1 MNFPD
6 KIKIAVTLPMLVL
19 LYGCGDRTDRTLV
32 PPKDAKWVNV
42 SFRVPDGVTL
52 LPAELLYRS
61 EKCKTVR
68 YNSSNEPH
76 DIPGYNDFE
85 QQFSQQGNSNIWQ
98 QRVAIEGGGSCQ
110 WYLSSVRVSFQLS
123 MNNSLAKGKEVIATN
138 YIFDFGRYGLSD
150 GYGTGRAKEANG
162 DLNIQA
168 DFFPTTVINK
178 MFNETYI
185 DLFGGDTAYEKW
197 SRRYQLKNTQK
208 IAIEPQLHHDK
219 SVLLEGDKERG
230 IGMVITYPDGSV
242 EHVRKTKPD
251 YEKLL
256 SMK

>member
-1 MNFPD
+1 MNFRN
-6 KIKIAVTLPMLVL
+6 KTKTAVTLPVLVL
-19 LYGCGDRTDRTLV
+19 LYGCGDHTDRTLN

-42 SFRVPDGVTL
+42 SFRLPDGVTL

-76 DIPGYNDFE
+76 DIPGYNDVE
-85 QQFSQQGNSNIWQ
+85 QQFSQQGSSNVWR

-110 WYLSSVRVSFQLS
+110 WYLSSLRVSFELS
-123 MNNSLAKGKEVIATN
+123 RNNPLVKAKEVIATN

-185 DLFGGDTAYEKW
+185 DLFGGDTVYEKW
-197 SRRYQLKNTQK
+197 SRRYQLKNTK
-208 IAIEPQLHHDK
+208 EIIIAPQLHNDK

-256 SMK
+256 TMK